1 MRKPSNFGSKTKLKN
16 GRFEFGHVS
25 KPKQNYYPVFKPK
38 FKPILFQ
45 LNRVPAA
52 GGGHAAVDGAEAE
65 VERPRARLLYA
76 RQAAR
81 GERRG
86 GREVRFAELG
96 RPAKVKRRWM
106 YRFFLV
112 GQGVLNHLD
121 YSHPSVLPRLR

>member
-1 MRKPSNFGSKTKLKN
+1 MGSLSLDVCPN
-16 GRFEFGHVS
+16 S
-25 KPKQNYYPVFKPK
+25 KPKQNFYPV

-45 LNRVPAA
+45 LNWVPAA

-96 RPAKVKRRWM
+96 RPAKLKRRWM

-112 GQGVLNHLD
+112 GQGHNRKIH
-121 YSHPSVLPRLR
+121 